1 VSRARP
7 TSDPAVAAGASAET
21 GSVASG
27 AAGTPRSSRSRS
39 RQRQRLIDAC
49 ISALHIHGPSRTT
62 VEKVVAIADLSPGIV
77 RFYFESKA
85 AMLVAS
91 LEYLAAEFEERVLLP
106 VSQLRHTPVQA
117 LELLVD
123 LYLDP
128 QIASPRK
135 VSVWYSF
142 WGEASSRQEY
152 YDICGK
158 KDEDFAALVH
168 DLIERLIVQSAAVHL
183 DADGI
188 ALGLIGVLEILWQ
201 TIAFQS
207 ESSID
212 RAASR
217 QRSLAYLRSVFPGQF
232 AAAGAAPAVAPAAMA
247 AEPPAASPAAV
258 SAALPGALATGAR
271 LPAWAYANAALL
283 AAERDRLLR
292 PAWQLLGHDAEVPAA
307 GDFLSADLA
316 GERVLVVRDERGRL
330 RAFRN
335 ACRRRPHALV
345 IERGG
350 HFDGAI
356 HCAPHGLSYRLDGRL
371 VNGDTP
377 GDLSALELRRLGRLV
392 LVRAAAAT
400 AALQFPGMASEFDYS
415 AFDRMLPAGM
425 QQIEVAADWKLI
437 VERWLEAPASQRQF
451 LSPNQLLELRRDAA
465 LILQVIPVAPG
476 RCRIQRFDYLPTTA
490 SGTRRTRDAGS
501 RGGQRGSAVAGWQRQ
516 VNAWL
521 QQEIALAESTQTGLT
536 GVADEFEDSVAISAP
551 LAQFRQSIT
560 ALLPAI
566 PTLPERA
573 L

>member
-1 VSRARP
+1 V
-7 TSDPAVAAGASAET
+7 ASAP
-21 GSVASG
+21 V
-27 AAGTPRSSRSRS
+27 RSSRS

-62 VEKVVAIADLSPGIV
+62 VEKVVAIAELSPGIV
-77 RFYFESKA
+77 RFYFDSKA

-106 VSQLRHTPVQA
+106 VSQLRHTPVPA

-152 YDICGK
+152 YEICGR
-158 KDEDFAALVH
+158 KDEEFAALVH
-168 DLIERLIVQSAAVHL
+168 ELIERMIVQAGAPHL

-188 ALGLIGVLEILWQ
+188 ALGLIGVLEMMWQ
-201 TIAFQS
+201 TFAFQS

-212 RAASR
+212 RAAAR
-217 QRSLAYLRSVFPGQF
+217 RRSLAYLRSVFPGQF
-232 AAAGAAPAVAPAAMA
+232 GAVPTLSAPGAPAGAPRLPL
-247 AEPPAASPAAV
+247 PPALSTAV
-258 SAALPGALATGAR
+258 PDPSATSGAR
-271 LPAWAYANAALL
+271 LPAWAYAHAELL

-292 PAWQLLGHDAEVPAA
+292 PAWQLVGHEAEVPAA

-345 IERGG
+345 IARTG

-356 HCAPHGLSYRLDGRL
+356 HCASHGLTYRLDGRL
-371 VNGDTP
+371 VDGDTP
-377 GDLSALELRRLGRLV
+377 GDLSALELKTVGALIQ
-392 LVRAAAAT
+392 VRAAAAAGTPAT
-400 AALQFPGMASEFDYS
+400 ANPEPGTEPDWR
-415 AFDRMLPAGM
+415 AFDRLRPSGM

-437 VERWLEAPASQRQF
+437 VERWLETPDSQRQF
-451 LSPNQLLELRRDAA
+451 LPPNQLVELRRDAA
-465 LILQVIPVAPG
+465 LILQVIPLAAG
-476 RCRIQRFDYLPTTA
+476 RCRVQRFDYLA
-490 SGTRRTRDAGS
+490 AAAQRKSGRHPAGA
-501 RGGQRGSAVAGWQRQ
+501 RSALAGWQRQ

-521 QQEIALAESTQTGLT
+521 QQEIALAESTQTGL
-536 GVADEFEDSVAISAP
+536 ASASDEMEGSAPIAAP
-551 LAQFRQSIT
+551 LAQFRRSIT

-566 PTLPERA
+566 PTLPERPP
-573 L
+573 